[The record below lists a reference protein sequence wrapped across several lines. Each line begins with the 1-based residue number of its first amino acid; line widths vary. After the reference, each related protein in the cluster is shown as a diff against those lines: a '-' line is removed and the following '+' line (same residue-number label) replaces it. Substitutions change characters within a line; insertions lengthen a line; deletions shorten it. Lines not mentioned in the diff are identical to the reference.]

1 MKRIFLCITLLIV
14 LLLNYNLSAISL
26 EKNVFSFSD
35 GSGSYRDETERQNAL
50 KYATKIKEVIEA
62 ENFEEF
68 ANMIHYPIT
77 INDYYGEGKYVV
89 VENKEQFL
97 KLDKKI
103 VFNEHL
109 KKSLKTN
116 EIFVNWQGFMI
127 GNGDIWF
134 DTVYPHTYFKIKAIN
149 GWVIDM

>member
-1 MKRIFLCITLLIV
+1 
-14 LLLNYNLSAISL
+14 
-26 EKNVFSFSD
+26 
-35 GSGSYRDETERQNAL
+35 
-50 KYATKIKEVIEA
+50 
-62 ENFEEF
+62 
-68 ANMIHYPIT
+68 MINYPIA

-89 VENKEQFL
+89 VENEEQFL

-116 EIFVNWQGFMI
+116 EIFGNWRGFMI

-134 DTVYPHTYFKIKAIN
+134 DTVYPHTYFKIKSIN
-149 GWVIDM
+149 ILN

>member
-1 MKRIFLCITLLIV
+1 MKRIILCITLLFI
-14 LLLNYNLSAISL
+14 LLLNYNLFAKCL

-68 ANMIHYPIT
+68 ANMIHYPIA
-77 INDYYGEGKYVV
+77 INDYYGEGKYIVI
-89 VENKEQFL
+89 ENKEQFL

-103 VFNEHL
+103 IFNKHL
-109 KKSLKTN
+109 KKTLKTN

-134 DTVYPHTYFKIKAIN
+134 DSVYQNSYFKIKAIN
-149 GWVIDM
+149 IFY